1 MASEQN
7 IGNEWI
13 TKMES
18 MLEKENTPAKNNFT
32 INALLKTIEN
42 YDMIQRNDRETRK
55 RARKLIL
62 EASKR
67 IIERN
72 QTIHR
77 TFLKKEGTKTRLKR
91 ITNYAN
97 QLSRIIEPV
106 LLHIDETEYTK
117 NIVEEFMPRVEEVA
131 RFSTKLDPEM
141 AAQMLKILDSA
152 ENLGISFNK
161 DLREAFKE
169 IIETNITIKNL
180 DASNLLLVLAQRRF
194 QDGEYLTSY
203 LLSREA
209 TRTILEDLTTAY
221 QKELGPEDKPSPEWR
236 FEDYLGYLMDY
247 GLVSSETGKEFLEL
261 FVGEPDYL
269 NSRWR
274 KRDEAERALTG
285 IKNYFEFMNTEND
298 ENDEWL

>member
-7 IGNEWI
+7 TCNEWI

-18 MLEKENTPAKNNFT
+18 MLEKQNTSNKNNFT
-32 INALLKTIEN
+32 INSLLKTIEN
-42 YDMIQRNDRETRK
+42 YDMIKHSDHETRK
-55 RARKLIL
+55 RARKIII

-72 QTIHR
+72 QTVHR
-77 TFLKKEGTKTRLKR
+77 KLPKKEGTKTRLKR
-91 ITNYAN
+91 ITNYAY

-106 LLHIDETEYTK
+106 LLHIDETKYTR
-117 NIVEEFMPRVEEVA
+117 NIVEEFMPKVEEAA

-152 ENLGISFNK
+152 DTLGISFNK
-161 DLREAFKE
+161 DLKEAFKE
-169 IIETNITIKNL
+169 IIEANITLKKL
-180 DASNLLLVLAQRRF
+180 DASRLLLGLAKRRF

-209 TRTILEDLTTAY
+209 TRKMIEELTGAY
-221 QKELGPEDKPSPEWR
+221 QRVLRPEDALLPDWR
-236 FEDYLGYLMDY
+236 FEDFLGYLMEV
-247 GLVSSETGKEFLEL
+247 GLVPAETGKEFLEL
-261 FVGEPDYL
+261 FVGEPEYL
-269 NSRWR
+269 NNRWR
-274 KRDEAERALTG
+274 KRVEADKALTVVR
-285 IKNYFEFMNTEND
+285 NYFEFMYTEND